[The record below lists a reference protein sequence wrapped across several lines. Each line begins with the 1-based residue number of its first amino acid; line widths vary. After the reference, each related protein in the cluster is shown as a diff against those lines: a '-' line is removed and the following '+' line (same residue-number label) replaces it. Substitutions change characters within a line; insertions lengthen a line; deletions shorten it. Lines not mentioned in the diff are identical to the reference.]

1 VYLRRSS
8 RTNKNGTTT
17 SYLSLA
23 HNYRDPDSGV
33 SKPKILHSFG
43 REDEL
48 DPHALERLMASI
60 ARHLDVAVPGSGLDD
75 GDPAALDL
83 EPIDG
88 RDLGGVWV
96 LDQLWSRLGIGQQI
110 RKLARSPKHR
120 PGRKLDPALLER
132 IVFALVAGRALAP
145 SSKLEAAR
153 WIREEVYIPGLAE
166 VDHTAC
172 YRAMDWLLEHLE
184 VLQETVFFAVADL
197 LQLDV
202 DLIFFDT
209 TSTYFEVPF
218 EDGEL
223 DGDEGGL
230 RKRGHSKDSRPD
242 LPQVVIGM
250 AVTTGGLPVK
260 LWVWPGD
267 TQDQT
272 VLAEVKQDLAG
283 WRLNRTVWVVDAGF
297 TSKENRKVLTGGGSG
312 FIIAEKL
319 RGNEAAAVEARSR
332 QGRFRTVDDTLQ
344 VKDIRVGEGIDQ
356 QRFVMVR
363 NLDAAA
369 HDAHV
374 RDRLVALLAD
384 RIEGS
389 DALDPDARAEL
400 RGRIREKPGLW
411 RYLRVTPSG
420 LLRIDRA
427 KITAEQRLDGKS
439 LLRTSEMETDAAE
452 IARGYKA
459 LLEVERGWR
468 ELKQLELRPVYHR
481 KDQRIIA
488 HVQLSWLALLLI
500 RTAEIATGDTW
511 RNLAAE
517 LDRMQLQ
524 TYDTGH
530 GTVSQRTRL
539 TAKHSSILE
548 RLGLP
553 EPPRYYEFEPLND

>member
-8 RTNKNGTTT
+8 RTNKDGTVT

-23 HNYRDPDSGV
+23 HNYRDADSGV

-48 DPHALERLMASI
+48 DPDALQRLMASI
-60 ARHLDVAVPGSGLDD
+60 ARHLDVAVPGALDD
-75 GDPAALDL
+75 GGPAALDL

-96 LDQLWSRLGIGQQI
+96 LDQLWSKLGIGNEI
-110 RKLARSPKHR
+110 RKLAKRPKHR
-120 PGRKLDPALLER
+120 PGRKLDIGLLER

-145 SSKLEAAR
+145 SSKLEATR
-153 WIREEVYIPGLAE
+153 WIREEVYVPGLAE

-172 YRAMDWLLEHLE
+172 YRAMDWLLEHLDT
-184 VLQETVFFAVADL
+184 LQETVFFAVADL

-209 TSTYFEVPF
+209 TSTYFEVEH

-223 DGDEGGL
+223 EGTDAGL

-267 TQDQT
+267 TSDQT
-272 VLAEVKQDLAG
+272 VLAEVKADLAG

-297 TSKENRKVLTGGGSG
+297 TSADNRKVLTAGGAG

-319 RGNEAAAVEARSR
+319 RGNEAATVEARSR
-332 QGRFRTVDDTLQ
+332 QGRFATVDESLQ
-344 VKDIRVGEGIDQ
+344 VKDIRVGDGLDQ
-356 QRFVMVR
+356 QRFIMIR
-363 NLDAAA
+363 NLHAAA

-389 DALDPDARAEL
+389 DALDADARAEL

-411 RYLRVTPSG
+411 RYLRVTSKG
-420 LLRIDRA
+420 LLRIDKA
-427 KITAEQRLDGKS
+427 KIAAEAKLDGKT
-439 LLRTSEMETDAAE
+439 LLRTSEMTVDVAE
-452 IARGYKA
+452 IARGYKS

-468 ELKQLELRPVYHR
+468 DLKQLELRPVYHR
-481 KDQRIIA
+481 KDDRIVA

-500 RTAEIATGDTW
+500 RTAELACGDTW

-517 LDRMQLQ
+517 LNRIQLH
-524 TYDTGH
+524 TYDTGQ

-539 TAKHSSILE
+539 TAKQSSILE

-553 EPPRYYEFEPLND
+553 EPPRYYDFVPLDD

>member
-8 RTNKNGTTT
+8 RTNKDGTTT

-48 DPHALERLMASI
+48 DPDALHRLMASI
-60 ARHLDVAVPGSGLDD
+60 ARHLDVAVPGAVDD

-88 RDLGGVWV
+88 RDLGGAWV
-96 LDQLWSRLGIGQQI
+96 LDQLWSKLGIGTEI

-120 PGRKLDPALLER
+120 PGRKLDIATLER

-145 SSKLEAAR
+145 SSKLEATR
-153 WIREEVYIPGLAE
+153 WIREEVHIAGLAE
-166 VDHTAC
+166 VDHTSC

-184 VLQETVFFAVADL
+184 TLQETVFFAVADL

-209 TSTYFEVPF
+209 TSTYFEIEH

-223 DGDEGGL
+223 DGTDEGL

-267 TQDQT
+267 TGDQT
-272 VLAEVKQDLAG
+272 VLTEVKEDLAG

-297 TSKENRKVLTGGGSG
+297 TSAANRKVLTGGGAG

-319 RGNEAAAVEARSR
+319 RGNEAATVEARSR
-332 QGRFRTVDDTLQ
+332 QGRFRTVDEHLQ
-344 VKDIRVGEGIDQ
+344 VKDIRVGEGLDA
-356 QRFVMVR
+356 QRFIMIR

-384 RIEGS
+384 RIDGS
-389 DALDPDARAEL
+389 DTLDADRRAEL

-411 RYLRVTPSG
+411 RYLRVTSTG
-420 LLRIDRA
+420 LLRLDRA
-427 KITAEQRLDGKS
+427 KITAEAKLDGKT
-439 LLRTSEMETDAAE
+439 LLRTSEMSVDAAE

-468 ELKQLELRPVYHR
+468 DLKQLELRPVYHR
-481 KDQRIIA
+481 KDERIIA

-500 RTAEIATGDTW
+500 RTAEIACRDTW

-517 LDRMQLQ
+517 LDRIQLH
-524 TYDTGH
+524 TYDTGQ

-539 TAKHSSILE
+539 TAKQSSILE

-553 EPPRYYEFEPLND
+553 EPPRYYDFAPLDD